1 MSLFIFL
8 PQINHIHVVT
18 LSLDQ
23 LINKTNHMHLL
34 SNQHQTPSPFSTRP
48 PSCLLYLPIIMNP
61 IISEKCDFKTDTCG
75 WNIVQDG
82 VYFNRPILSC
92 GLLGRIERCIFKRY
106 FQDGGIWNRTQI
118 QAIEF
123 DGK

>member
-1 MSLFIFL
+1 MPIEIRAKLYHKLLNLPASL
-8 PQINHIHVVT
+8 
-18 LSLDQ
+18 
-23 LINKTNHMHLL
+23 
-34 SNQHQTPSPFSTRP
+34 ST
-48 PSCLLYLPIIMNP
+48 
-61 IISEKCDFKTDTCG
+61 EKCDFKTDTCG

-82 VYFNRPILSC
+82 VYFNRPIMSC